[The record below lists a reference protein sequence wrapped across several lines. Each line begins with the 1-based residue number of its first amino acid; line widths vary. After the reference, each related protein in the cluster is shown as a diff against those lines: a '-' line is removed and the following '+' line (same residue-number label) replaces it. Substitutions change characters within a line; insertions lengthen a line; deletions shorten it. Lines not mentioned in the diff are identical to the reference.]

1 MKYITVNPNS
11 DDASD
16 LLAVSTEDGRVIFY
30 STNKL
35 RQAEEDPDSSIPF
48 AEPVAQ
54 LGGRASGYPG
64 RIKDFEV
71 FNLKGEQAAKKDGLI
86 VVTGNSDGAVRIWML
101 DAKDLSGEQKA
112 DFKDKKENASTTRQV
127 GRLLNTY
134 ETGNRITCLNGFV
147 MLPSEDPSTLE
158 EDEEDGKG
166 EDEQSEEESSDE
178 SDAE

>member
-1 MKYITVNPNS
+1 MKYITVSPNS
-11 DDASD
+11 DDTSD

-35 RQAEEDPDSSIPF
+35 RQAEKDPDSFIPF

-71 FNLKGEQAAKKDGLI
+71 FNLKEEQAAKKDGFI
-86 VVTGNSDGAVRIWML
+86 VVTGNSDGAVRIWTL
-101 DAKDLSGEQKA
+101 DAKDLTGEQTT
-112 DFKDKKENASTTRQV
+112 DSKDKKENASTTRQV

-158 EDEEDGKG
+158 EDEEDDD
-166 EDEQSEEESSDE
+166 EEVEQSEEESSDE
-178 SDAE
+178 SDAA